1 MPKKRLLLV
10 RHGKTEWNG
19 LSRFQGKSDIPLND
33 EGKCQAELL
42 AARLEGWGP
51 DALFSSPLS
60 RARETAEILSSRSS
74 GLSPVFL
81 EELSE
86 IGFGQWEGRS
96 IHEIESADP
105 QSFHR
110 WKDSPFD
117 CPPPGGE
124 SFASVESRVRSA
136 LDEILS
142 KDGDRVVVVSLGGIL
157 RAMLVLLLDL
167 PLRAVWRMK
176 IANCS
181 VTGIDVGRKG
191 ASLAF
196 LNDDQH
202 ARMAGAGSEKLL
214 FPV

>member
-1 MPKKRLLLV
+1 
-10 RHGKTEWNG
+10 
-19 LSRFQGKSDIPLND
+19 
-33 EGKCQAELL
+33 
-42 AARLEGWGP
+42 
-51 DALFSSPLS
+51 
-60 RARETAEILSSRSS
+60 
-74 GLSPVFL
+74 
-81 EELSE
+81 
-86 IGFGQWEGRS
+86 
-96 IHEIESADP
+96 
-105 QSFHR
+105 
-110 WKDSPFD
+110 
-117 CPPPGGE
+117 
-124 SFASVESRVRSA
+124 VRSA

-142 KDGDRVVVVSLGGIL
+142 KDGDRVVVVSHGGIL